1 MLGHPWSKHG
11 MGMAHRTPNQM
22 VVGWFSS
29 NDSKK
34 KKKKKKGG
42 FLLSLQTLQLAMGM
56 PIWIKKK
63 EPARLPIYT
72 HIHIVQCP
80 ATSMLFTCAH
90 SLSGVVSF
98 RRKEKGVPSFL
109 VGGGGGGGGG
119 PPQR

>member
-34 KKKKKKGG
+34 KKNRRLPLVATNSSVGYG
-42 FLLSLQTLQLAMGM
+42 HAHMD
-56 PIWIKKK
+56 KKK

-98 RRKEKGVPSFL
+98 RRKEKGEYRRL
-109 VGGGGGGGGG
+109 GGLAN
-119 PPQR
+119 PRD